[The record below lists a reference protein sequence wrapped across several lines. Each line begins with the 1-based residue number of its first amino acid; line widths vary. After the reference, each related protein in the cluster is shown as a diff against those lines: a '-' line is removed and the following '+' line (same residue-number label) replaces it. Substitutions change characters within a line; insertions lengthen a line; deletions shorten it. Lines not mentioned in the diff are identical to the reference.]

1 MTVNIML
8 LLLFIFLLWKI
19 GGSKGN
25 LTLVALIFNL
35 LFMFIMLILINW
47 GFSVF
52 PLTLATSVLI
62 TAMNLFFI
70 NGYHLKTRLAF
81 ISSLLVLSL
90 MVLLISLIVRL
101 MHLEGIPNEE
111 LMEMDMY
118 SLNIGLSFTSLSVSV
133 MVMSVIGAINDI
145 TISIASATY
154 ELNQNVPTLSKKQL
168 FKSGLII
175 GKDVL
180 GSTMNTLIFA
190 LVGGQLA
197 LFVWVTD
204 LHYSLTQL
212 FNTKI
217 LVIEWVNL
225 LISGIAISLA
235 IPITAWLMI
244 YQLKKDI
251 S

>member
-1 MTVNIML
+1 MTVNIVL

-145 TISIASATY
+145 TISIASTIY

-197 LFVWVTD
+197 LFIWVTD

-235 IPITAWLMI
+235 IPITAGLMI

>member
-1 MTVNIML
+1 MSVNSVL
-8 LLLFIFLLWKI
+8 LLIFILLLWKI
-19 GGSKGN
+19 GGSKGK
-25 LTLVALIFNL
+25 LTLAALGFNL
-35 LFMFIMLILINW
+35 LFMFVMLILINW
-47 GFSVF
+47 GFPVF
-52 PLTLATSVLI
+52 PLTLITSILI
-62 TAMNLFFI
+62 TGMNLFFI
-70 NGYHLKTRLAF
+70 NGYHLKTQFAF
-81 ISSLLVLSL
+81 ISSLLVLSM
-90 MVLLISLIVRL
+90 MVLLIFMTVRL

-145 TISIASATY
+145 TISITSAIY
-154 ELNQNVPTLSKKQL
+154 ELNQNVPTLSKQKLVQ
-168 FKSGLII
+168 SGLVI

-197 LFVWVTD
+197 LFIWVSD
-204 LHYSLTQL
+204 LHYSITQL

-217 LVIEWVNL
+217 LVIEWANL

-235 IPITAWLMI
+235 IPITTFLMV
-244 YQLKKDI
+244 YRLKRDI